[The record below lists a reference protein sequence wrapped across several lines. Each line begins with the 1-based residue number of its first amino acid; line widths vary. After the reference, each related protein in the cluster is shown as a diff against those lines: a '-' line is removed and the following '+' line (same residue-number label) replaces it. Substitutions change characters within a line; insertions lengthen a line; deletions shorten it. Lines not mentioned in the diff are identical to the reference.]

1 MSAFVPLHDADPAS
15 AFGTNCFSNAIMRER
30 LPKPVFAELLE
41 VQSGQR
47 ELSPAVAEVVAS
59 AMKDWAIER
68 GATHFTHWFH
78 PLSGLTAEKH
88 DSFIVPTGEGRVIM
102 EFSGRELT
110 KGEPDASSFP
120 SGGLR
125 ATFEARGYT
134 AWDATSPAFLKR
146 SPSGVTLCIP
156 TAFVSYYGHA
166 LDKKVPLLR
175 SMEAI
180 GRESLRVLRALG
192 DGKTKRVVPTVG
204 PEQEYFLVDRAMYR
218 KRPDLVL
225 AGRTVFGSMPAKGQ
239 ELEDHYYGAIEE
251 RVGSFMRE
259 LNAEL
264 WAMGVAA
271 KTQHNEVAPNQFELA
286 CLYTTANLAADSNQ
300 LVMETISKVA
310 ERHGL
315 AALLHEKPFEGVNG
329 SGKHVN
335 WSLST
340 DGGANL
346 LEPGSDPASNARFLL
361 FLSAVIQAVDERA
374 GLLRAAAATAGN
386 DRRLGGHEAPPS
398 VISIFLGDA
407 LSGILDALAEGK
419 PCLSPSGGC
428 LETGLTSLPR
438 LPRDLTDRNRT
449 SPFAFTGNKFE
460 FRMVASS
467 QSVATPATMLNAA
480 VASVLA
486 SYADRLEAAM
496 KAGAGRAAAAGV
508 EATAAGAGY
517 GGAAGPEAS
526 ATAALAAEVSRIVSE
541 AWLAHRRVVF
551 NGNGYSGEWALEAG
565 RRGLP
570 LFRAA
575 VDAIPEFSSPE
586 SVELF
591 SRLGIFSKE
600 EIESRCQIYLE
611 RYAKQVNIE
620 AGVMADM
627 ARRSIFP
634 AVSRA
639 AAEFARAGT
648 ELAAV
653 GAPSTAQE
661 VRARRLAELSGSLAA
676 GCEALEKALEKAQP
690 VEEPLSRARAYR
702 DTVVPRMDELRTVG
716 DSLERLM
723 DKEAWPFPS
732 YEALLFS
739 L

>member
-1 MSAFVPLHDADPAS
+1 MSALLPCIEADPAS
-15 AFGTNCFSNAIMRER
+15 SFGSNCFSNAIMRER
-30 LPKPVFAELLE
+30 LPKPVYAELLE
-41 VQSGQR
+41 VQAGQR
-47 ELSPAVAEVVAS
+47 ELSPAVADVVAS

-88 DSFIVPTGEGRVIM
+88 DSFIVPTGEGKVIM

-134 AWDATSPAFLKR
+134 AWDVTSPAFLKR
-146 SPSGVTLCIP
+146 APSGVTLCIP
-156 TAFVSYYGHA
+156 TAFVSYFGHA

-175 SMEAI
+175 SMEAL
-180 GRESLRVLRALG
+180 GREALRLLRALG
-192 DGKTKRVVPTVG
+192 DDRTRRVVPTVG
-204 PEQEYFLVDRAMYR
+204 PEQEYFLVDRAAYR
-218 KRPDLVL
+218 RRPDLVL

-259 LNAEL
+259 LNTEL

-315 AALLHEKPFEGVNG
+315 AALLHEKPFAGVNG
-329 SGKHVN
+329 SGKHLN
-335 WSLST
+335 WSLAT
-340 DGGANL
+340 DSGANL
-346 LEPGSDPASNARFLL
+346 LEPGSDPSSNARFLL
-361 FLSAVIQAVDERA
+361 FLAAVVQAVDERA

-398 VISIFLGDA
+398 VISIFLGEA

-419 PCLSPSGGC
+419 PCLAPSGGC
-428 LETGLTSLPR
+428 LETGIMSLPR

-467 QSVATPATMLNAA
+467 QSVATPATMLNSA

-486 SYADRLEAAM
+486 SFAERLES
-496 KAGAGRAAAAGV
+496 V
-508 EATAAGAGY
+508 
-517 GGAAGPEAS
+517 
-526 ATAALAAEVSRIVSE
+526 AALPGSSTGNGGSTAVSDEVSRIVAES
-541 AWLAHRRVVF
+541 WLAHRRVVF
-551 NGNGYSGEWALEAG
+551 NGNGYSGEWALEAA
-565 RRGLP
+565 RRSLP
-570 LFRAA
+570 QFPSA
-575 VDAIPEFSSPE
+575 VDAIPEFASPSSI
-586 SVELF
+586 ELF
-591 SRLGIFSKE
+591 SRLGVFSKE

-634 AVSRA
+634 AVTRV

-648 ELAAV
+648 DLAAA
-653 GAPSTAQE
+653 GAPSSAQE
-661 VRARRLAELSGSLAA
+661 ARARRLAELSGVLASA
-676 GCEALEKALEKAQP
+676 CESLEKALEKAQL
-690 VEEPLSRARAYR
+690 VEEPLARARTYR
-702 DTVVPRMDELRTVG
+702 GSVVPRMDELRAVG
-716 DSLERLM
+716 DSLERIM